1 MKFSLKQDI
10 EAPIAFS
17 FAYLT
22 DFDAWERSA
31 MRRGAEVARSEQMR
45 GVGAGMSWKAS
56 FPYRGKARKL
66 DVQLRKMVAPNK
78 LNMAAQSTAIEIDL
92 HFNLS
97 EMSARRSRLHLTME
111 VLPRNLAARLFFQ
124 SMRLARTR
132 MDRKFAMRVAQLVT
146 EIETAYRDKVVA

>member
-10 EAPIAFS
+10 EAPIVFC

-31 MRRGAEVARSEQMR
+31 MRRGAEVVRSEQKR
-45 GVGAGMSWKAS
+45 AVAAGMSWKAS
-56 FPYRGKARKL
+56 FPYRGKVRKL

-78 LNMAAQSTAIEIDL
+78 LNVFARSTAIEIDL
-92 HFNLS
+92 HLDLS

-111 VLPRNLAARLFFQ
+111 ALPRNLAARLFFQ

-132 MDRKFAMRVAQLVT
+132 MDRKFSMRVAQLVT